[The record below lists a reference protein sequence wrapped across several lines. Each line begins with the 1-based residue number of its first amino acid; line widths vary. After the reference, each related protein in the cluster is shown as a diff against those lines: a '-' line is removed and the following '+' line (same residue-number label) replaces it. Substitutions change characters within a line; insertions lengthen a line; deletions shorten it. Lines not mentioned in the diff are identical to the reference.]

1 MKKRSLEAKLQSKVL
16 AWLKDT
22 GLLYWRQN
30 SGQLHMGQR
39 VINMGP
45 SGLPDIVVILPP
57 GGRFLGIE
65 LKSPDGKQNDAQVE
79 MATRMLQTGAVYT
92 VCRSIQEV
100 MDVVCRHVSKERWED
115 IVRATNVARRVR
127 LDAKNAN
134 KRLHR
139 RAVRADSTGA

>member
-1 MKKRSLEAKLQSKVL
+1 MKKRNLEAKLQSRVL

-22 GLLYWRQN
+22 GLLHWRQQ
-30 SGQLHMGQR
+30 SGNLFMGTRR
-39 VINMGP
+39 VNMGP
-45 SGLPDIVVILPP
+45 AGLPDIVVILPP

-65 LKSPDGKQNDAQVE
+65 LKSPDGKQNESQID
-79 MATRMLQTGAVYT
+79 MATRMLQVGAVYT

-139 RAVRADSTGA
+139 SAVRANPASP